1 MSDEPETVVGA
12 ASKFAQSL
20 VGALPP
26 AFLLLCLLNVAFLG
40 MVMWFLADQVDRRTT
55 LVSTVITR
63 CMDIALHAPPPGPTI
78 EPPGR

>member
-1 MSDEPETVVGA
+1 MSDDRETVVGA

-26 AFLLLCLLNVAFLG
+26 AFLLLCLLNVVFLG
-40 MVMWFLADQVDRRTT
+40 LVMWFLADQIDRRTA

-63 CMDIALHAPPPGPTI
+63 CMDIALHATPPTP
-78 EPPGR
+78 